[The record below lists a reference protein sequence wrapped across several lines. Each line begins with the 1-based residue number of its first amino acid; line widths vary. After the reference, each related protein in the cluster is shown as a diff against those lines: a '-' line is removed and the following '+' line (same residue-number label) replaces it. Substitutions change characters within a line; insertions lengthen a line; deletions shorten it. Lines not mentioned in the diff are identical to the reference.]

1 MYLRAGAGERGLNL
15 FCLPSQVPN
24 AEYLVNVCHLND
36 RVAGRAPST
45 IEVLEGL
52 WSQAP
57 PGRHVRLSFPVFL
70 SYGFALNILCS

>member
-1 MYLRAGAGERGLNL
+1 MHLRAGVGRAELKL
-15 FCLPSQVPN
+15 FCLPSQVLK

-45 IEVLEGL
+45 VEGLLEGL

-57 PGRHVRLSFPVFL
+57 PGRHVVCLFQFFSVM
-70 SYGFALNILCS
+70 ALP